1 MDSKK
6 IAQAHFK
13 NNQEAKE
20 IFVTSDGQA
29 FVSGNYADLH
39 ANSNREGKK
48 MKIVSFKTAE
58 FETVKSLTA
67 PERIAFINAL
77 ETEAEVVEALEG
89 ETAKTVKEAG
99 AKKIEELTKTE

>member
-48 MKIVSFKTAE
+48 MKVLNQNSIKESSLIVNILNLQYCKYQWA
-58 FETVKSLTA
+58 
-67 PERIAFINAL
+67 RIISDSAL
-77 ETEAEVVEALEG
+77 
-89 ETAKTVKEAG
+89 G
-99 AKKIEELTKTE
+99 AR